1 MIPIEAARGQ
11 IFGVWSGGQGS
22 ISLRKVR
29 IGMNSKSL
37 KMTGPL

>member
-22 ISLRKVR
+22 IRLRKVR
-29 IGMNSKSL
+29 IGMNSKYL